1 MPPYLYVEN
10 QQVEELPT
18 AYTAGNKMEKG
29 YSGPFWREGKMS
41 PSFDFHQVLPRFI
54 EKANQFIENQKGEKP
69 FFLYLPLAAPHTP
82 WMPNPEY
89 VGKSGAGEYGDFV
102 QQVDASVGA
111 VLKQLEKSGIA
122 KNTIVI
128 FASDNGPYWRADY
141 IEKFNHTSAGEFRG
155 MKGDAY
161 EGGHRIPFFVR
172 WPAQVKANTTSNATT
187 SLANLLATCSDLTGI
202 KATSED
208 TYSIMPILKGQAQEV
223 KGQPGIVVSSSIG
236 YFTVRKG
243 DWKLIEGLGSGG
255 FTEPQKIE
263 QVKEGV
269 NGQLYNLKS
278 DPKEANDV
286 FETNQEKVKELRNL
300 LQEIK
305 GYKKR

>member
-1 MPPYLYVEN
+1 
-10 QQVEELPT
+10 
-18 AYTAGNKMEKG
+18 
-29 YSGPFWREGKMS
+29 
-41 PSFDFHQVLPRFI
+41 
-54 EKANQFIENQKGEKP
+54 
-69 FFLYLPLAAPHTP
+69 
-82 WMPNPEY
+82 MPNPEY
-89 VGKSGAGEYGDFV
+89 IGKSGAGEYGDFV

-111 VLKQLEKSGIA
+111 VLKQLEKLGIA

-128 FASDNGPYWRADY
+128 FASDNGPYWRSDY
-141 IEKFNHTSAGEFRG
+141 IDRFNHASAGEFRG

-187 SLANLLATCSDLTGI
+187 SLANLLATCGDLTGI
-202 KATSED
+202 KVTSED
-208 TYSIMPILKGQAQEV
+208 TYSIMPILKGQTKEIQ
-223 KGQPGIVVSSSIG
+223 GQPGIVVSSSIG
-236 YFTVRKG
+236 YLTVRKG

-255 FTEPQKIE
+255 CTEPQKIE

-269 NGQLYNLKS
+269 NGQLFNLKS

-286 FETNQEKVKELRNL
+286 FESNKEKVQELRIL